1 MPSGDLALDP
11 VSPDTIAAVA
21 TPAGRG
27 GIGIVRISGRD
38 LRTLAQALLGA
49 GEHEAAEQAFARCL
63 ELDPQWMVAAIR
75 RGRCLVALQRWDEAR
90 AALDRGA
97 ALAQAQNHDE
107 PWAEIGELRA
117 QIPA

>member
-1 MPSGDLALDP
+1 MQARIRAPMDARIERFRALVAKDP
-11 VSPDTIAAVA
+11 DNPLHNFA
-21 TPAGRG
+21 
-27 GIGIVRISGRD
+27 
-38 LRTLAQALLGA
+38 LAQALLGA
-49 GEHEAAEQAFARCL
+49 AEHEAAERAFARCL

-97 ALAQAQNHDE
+97 ALAQAQDHDE
-107 PWAEIGELRA
+107 PWAEIKELLA

>member
-1 MPSGDLALDP
+1 MTPMDAKIERWRALVAQDP
-11 VSPDTIAAVA
+11 DNPLHNFA
-21 TPAGRG
+21 
-27 GIGIVRISGRD
+27 
-38 LRTLAQALLGA
+38 LAQALLGA

>member
-1 MPSGDLALDP
+1 MDPRIERFRALVAKDP
-11 VSPDTIAAVA
+11 GNPLHNFA
-21 TPAGRG
+21 
-27 GIGIVRISGRD
+27 
-38 LRTLAQALLGA
+38 LAQALLGA

-107 PWAEIGELRA
+107 PWAEIGELRS
-117 QIPA
+117 QIPG